1 MDRNR
6 VARVIRTK
14 NRSNCHAYVALS
26 IYPITGS
33 ENVFRYWGSSW
44 GRVPDADF
52 LRPATNYHEPS
63 PIITIT
69 NHIHTST
76 TAYTHIHAHTRNTQK
91 ITVLSLISSPAR
103 WVLLLLRS
111 IWYPILILCRD
122 FLPSR
127 GVLSEHLGSD
137 RNLFVQSCTEMRVAA
152 QAGCLEKDTRF
163 RIYSPFNNN
172 LFYFFFSF
180 SLSARRYSSMN
191 R

>member
-1 MDRNR
+1 MIIIWSEKREEFPLSFTWRMDRNR

-26 IYPITGS
+26 LYPITGS

-91 ITVLSLISSPAR
+91 NNSLIPDLFTSTVSLTSSSFYMISYFNPLSR
-103 WVLLLLRS
+103 LSTLSGSIVWTPGERS
-111 IWYPILILCRD
+111 KFIRPIVHWNE
-122 FLPSR
+122 SR
-127 GVLSEHLGSD
+127 CTGGMS
-137 RNLFVQSCTEMRVAA
+137 RKRYAFPNLFPV
-152 QAGCLEKDTRF
+152 
-163 RIYSPFNNN
+163 
-172 LFYFFFSF
+172 
-180 SLSARRYSSMN
+180 
-191 R
+191 